1 MKLILLA
8 VASLATLISY
18 AQDTLTT
25 QNLNDVVI
33 SATKFETNPK
43 QIGQKIQVISAKELQ
58 WQNAANTA
66 DALSNTGNILVQK
79 SQGGGGSPI
88 IRGFEANKV
97 LIEIDGVRLNNAI
110 FRGGH
115 LQNVLRIDNNALD
128 KLEILYGPSS
138 TIYGSD
144 ALGGVMHFITK
155 APKLNKV
162 EGSAVTRY
170 STATRETMGNLNF
183 NIGGKKWA
191 SFTSI
196 TFANYGDVVQGKVRK
211 SAYADFGKLN
221 NYVARVDNKDIVV
234 ANNNVNKQVGS
245 GYEQHDIIEKLRYQQ
260 NATTNHTLNLQ
271 YSGTGDVNR
280 YDRLTEINAGKPRY
294 AEWYYGP
301 EERLL
306 TSYKLEKNVNKSF
319 MDKLIVT
326 AAYQNSKESRN
337 SRRLN
342 ATKRKSQFENV
353 NVYSIDIDA
362 LKKINRHEINYGAE
376 AYFNTVKSSALFTT
390 ISTGVTSIADTRYPN
405 GGNTMNNEAV
415 YVQDKITLATNK
427 LFLNLGARYN
437 LSQLESKFGDTTYF
451 AFPFDAVK
459 QTNSALCGNV
469 SLVYLP
475 TQYSKISAVASTG
488 YRTPNVDDIS
498 KVFES
503 AAGKIIV
510 PNANLKPEYTK
521 NFELSA
527 SQTIA
532 KKITLEAGAYYTQ
545 ISNAITISAAKY
557 NDKDSVHYAGVM
569 SKVYS
574 AENKKKAYIQGAYG
588 ALTLNVTKHIS
599 VNGTINYTYGRI
611 KTDTVNIPLDH
622 IAPTFG
628 KAQMLYTHNKLQADV
643 SFIFNGKKELKNYL
657 LNGEDN
663 EQYATKDG
671 MPAWNTL
678 NARVAYSFCKY
689 LNVQLACDNILDAN
703 YRVFA
708 SGISAPGRNIRVTL
722 RANF

>member
-1 MKLILLA
+1 MKLILLT
-8 VASLATLISY
+8 VASVATIASY
-18 AQDTLTT
+18 AQDTLTS
-25 QNLNDVVI
+25 QSLNDVVI

-43 QIGQKIQVISAKELQ
+43 QIGQKIQVINAKELQ
-58 WQNAANTA
+58 WQNAANSA
-66 DALSNTGNILVQK
+66 DVLSNTGNILVQK

-97 LIEIDGVRLNNAI
+97 VIEIDGVRMNNAI

-115 LQNVLRIDNNALD
+115 LQNALRIDNNALD
-128 KLEILYGPSS
+128 KLEVLYGPSS

-155 APKLNKV
+155 KPKLNMF

-170 STATRETMGNLNF
+170 STATQETVGNLNF

-211 SAYADFGKLN
+211 TTYADFGKLP
-221 NYVARVDNKDIVV
+221 NYVARIDNKDYVITN
-234 ANNNVNKQVGS
+234 ANVNKQVGS

-260 NATTNHTLNLQ
+260 NATTNHTFNFQ
-271 YSGTGDVNR
+271 YSATGDVNR
-280 YDRLTEINAGKPRY
+280 YDRLTETSAGKPKF
-294 AEWYYGP
+294 AAWYYGP
-301 EERLL
+301 EERLMA
-306 TSYKLEKNVNKSF
+306 SYKLEKDIDKKLI
-319 MDKLIVT
+319 DKLIVT
-326 AAYQNSKESRN
+326 TAYQNNKESRN
-337 SRRLN
+337 TRRLGSN
-342 ATKRKSQFENV
+342 KRKSQFENV
-353 NVYSIDIDA
+353 NVYSVDIDA
-362 LKKINRHEINYGAE
+362 LKKLNRHEINYGAE
-376 AYFNTVKSSALFTT
+376 AYFNTVQSSAIFFDITT
-390 ISTGVTSIADTRYPN
+390 AATSIADSRYPS
-405 GGNTMNNEAV
+405 GGSTMNNQAV

-437 LSQLESKFGDTTYF
+437 LSQLQSTFGDTTYF
-451 AFPFDAVK
+451 AFPFDNVK
-459 QTNSALCGNV
+459 QNNTALSGNV

-475 TQYSKISAVASTG
+475 TQYTKLSALTSTG
-488 YRTPNVDDIS
+488 YRTPNVDDMS

-503 AAGKIIV
+503 SAGNIIV
-510 PNANLKPEYTK
+510 PNGALKPEYTK
-521 NFELSA
+521 NLELSA

-532 KKITLEAGAYYTQ
+532 EKITLEAGAYYTQ
-545 ISNAITISAAKY
+545 ISNAITVGAATY
-557 NDKDSVHYAGVM
+557 NGKDSVNYGGVT
-569 SKVYS
+569 SKVYTS
-574 AENKKKAYIQGAYG
+574 QNKQNAYIQGAYG
-588 ALTLNVTKHIS
+588 ALIINATKHLS

-611 KTDTVNIPLDH
+611 KTDTVEIPLDH

-671 MPAWNTL
+671 MPAWSTL
-678 NARVAYSFCKY
+678 NARVAYNVCKY

-708 SGISAPGRNIRVTL
+708 SGMSAPGRNFRVTL